1 VVSVFESLGT
11 MEWMS
16 LGQEEHRGSRK
27 MEWEGEIRRGRE
39 QERPKPMGATRAAL
53 AVAGQEENA

>member
-1 VVSVFESLGT
+1 